1 MLNIRDK
8 RVRELARE
16 LADRRGVTMTQVM
29 REALEKE
36 LALGSVA
43 ERLLEIG
50 RRAAAEASPGG
61 RVMSRDEI
69 DDMWTR

>member
-8 RVRELARE
+8 RVQAMARE

-36 LALGSVA
+36 LASESVS
-43 ERLLEIG
+43 ERLLAIG
-50 RRAAAEASPGG
+50 RRCAAAAGPDG
-61 RVMSRDEI
+61 RVMTRDEI
-69 DDMWTR
+69 DEMWTR